1 MPTIGGNQATIVDV
15 AKRTDPDGSIAA
27 VAELLNQ
34 SNEVIPDVPF
44 IEGNLPT
51 GHRAT
56 IRTGLPQIYFR
67 RLNQGIRPSKS
78 TTAQVDET
86 TCMMEARSQIDLDL
100 AMLNGNTAEWR
111 ASENKPFIESMG
123 QSFVSKLFYGN
134 VGSEP
139 ETFSGLATRY
149 SDATN
154 ALNKENIVLGG
165 SAAGQTDNTSIWLV
179 GWGEQTI
186 YGIYPKGSVAGLQHR
201 DLGETDAFDA
211 TDNNSRYRALID
223 WYQWKCGLVVKD
235 WRFAVRIANIDVSNL
250 TSQANQADLLELMA
264 VAVDKIPK
272 DMGASARLCFYANR
286 TVRTILRI
294 QCMNRP
300 NVYLTVGNEE
310 GAPKLS
316 FDGISIKLVDQI
328 LNNEARVA

>member
-1 MPTIGGNQATIVDV
+1 MPTIGGSFPTIIDV
-15 AKRTDPDGSIAA
+15 TKRTDPDGNIAA
-27 VAELLNQ
+27 IGELLNQ
-34 SNEVIPDVPF
+34 TNEVIPDVPM

-56 IRTGLPQIYFR
+56 IRTGLPTIYFR
-67 RLNQGIRPSKS
+67 KLNQGIKPSKS

-86 TCMMEARSQIDLDL
+86 TCMMEARAQIDVDL

-111 ASENKPFIESMG
+111 TSENTPFIESMG
-123 QSFVSKLFYGN
+123 QAFVSKLFYGN
-134 VGSEP
+134 VGVEP

-149 SDATN
+149 SDRTN
-154 ALNKENIVLGG
+154 ALNKENIVNGG
-165 SAAGQTDNTSIWLV
+165 GTQADNTSIWLI
-179 GWGEQTI
+179 GWGEQTV
-186 YGIYPKGSVAGLQHR
+186 YGIYPKGSQGGLQHK
-201 DLGETDAFDA
+201 DLGEMDAFDA
-211 TDNNSRYRALID
+211 GDTNSRYRALVD

-286 TVRTILRI
+286 TIRTILRI

-310 GAPKLS
+310 SKPKLS
-316 FDGISIKLVDQI
+316 FDGIPIKLVDQI
-328 LNNEARVA
+328 LNNEAQVI